1 VKALRRASS
10 ALAALVLTLAA
21 LPIAAGPAEAN
32 VVVGSG
38 YSSSYSGESAFMAQP
53 AGGSG
58 QFSAV
63 FFNDGSQLWQPGV
76 VGLLVCLPD
85 KVTCNVPSP
94 NAAYA
99 SKWFSTT
106 VYTTVTALVPP
117 GSNGFFIYN
126 FQVPANTPPAT
137 TATFNG
143 EVGLIGVGAV
153 LRPQGYFQSNATPL
167 PTSQLSISP
176 PSAAV
181 PVGGQVQFAS
191 PIIAAWTV
199 IGGCGAITPTGLF
212 AAAAANAPSQPC
224 KVVATS
230 AGMTVSASVIVYGP
244 AASIA
249 CTSDKPNLPA
259 DGVSVA
265 IVSATLKDSN
275 GNVVANATTPAITFT
290 NITPTLDAI
299 YPSGPQTPSA
309 GVASITLTAGLTAGV
324 MQVTATTPAL
334 LGCNIQISSA
344 QAGNATQTAASF
356 LTNPVAADGTT
367 NSILEVDL
375 RDATGTRVIF
385 DNTTTIYATRAPASA
400 SICSITGVGS
410 IGNLALHGRVDFP
423 VTVTSIPGTC
433 TFSITT
439 DNLSISG
446 SQATLT
452 TQIVG
457 AASRLGVAGSDSP
470 KAAGGA
476 SSISITV
483 DVQDARGL
491 RVTSSFA
498 LVSIQ
503 FDLATCTGAPGGSA
517 YASGGTTVSATQ
529 GRAIFRVSSLGS
541 YAACALT
548 ITAPGLTATNAAVRF
563 DPAAPD
569 HLSCAFVP
577 TAIRNDGIAVS
588 TATVRVRDA
597 NNNYVT
603 TGGPYSIT
611 FVRTT
616 GSSTMLLTGNP
627 VATVAGVATFNVQ
640 STPNVG
646 LDAYTA
652 TITTGTMPTLVNAS
666 SITACVLS
674 VSTNP

>member
-1 VKALRRASS
+1 MRRASS
-10 ALAALVLTLAA
+10 ALAALILALAA
-21 LPIAAGPAEAN
+21 LTIAGGPAAAN
-32 VVVGSG
+32 VVVGNG
-38 YSSSYSGESAFMAQP
+38 YSSNYSGESAFMAQP
-53 AGGSG
+53 AGESG
-58 QFSAV
+58 QFSAI
-63 FFNDGSQLWQPGV
+63 FFNDGSQLWQPGI

-106 VYTTVTALVPP
+106 VYTTVTAPVPP
-117 GSNGFFIYN
+117 GSNGFFIYS
-126 FQVPANTPPAT
+126 FQVPATTPPAT

-143 EVGLIGVGAV
+143 EVGLIGTGAV
-153 LRPQGYFQSNATPL
+153 LRPQGYFQSNTAPP

-176 PSAAV
+176 ASAAV
-181 PVGGQVQFAS
+181 AVGGQVQFTA
-191 PIIAAWTV
+191 PFVAACTV
-199 IGGCGAITPTGLF
+199 VGGCGAITATGLF
-212 AAAAANAPSQPC
+212 AAVAATAASQPC
-224 KVVATS
+224 KVVAAS
-230 AGMTVSASVIVYGP
+230 AGMTASAPVQVFGP
-244 AASIA
+244 AASVA
-249 CTSDKPNLPA
+249 CTSDKATLPA

-265 IVSATLKDSN
+265 IVSATLKDTN
-275 GNVVANATTPAITFT
+275 GTVVANATTPAITFT
-290 NITPTLDAI
+290 NVTPNLDGI
-299 YPSGPQTPSA
+299 FPSGPQTPSA
-309 GVASITLTAGLTAGV
+309 GVARITLTAGLTAGV
-324 MQVTATTPAL
+324 MQVTATSPGL

-344 QAGNATQTAASF
+344 QAGSATQTAASF
-356 LTNPVAADGTT
+356 LTNPVAADATT

-375 RDATGTRVIF
+375 RDATGTRVIG

-439 DNLSISG
+439 DNLSIAG

-498 LVSIQ
+498 LVTIQ
-503 FDLATCTGAPGGSA
+503 FDPGSCTGAPGGSV

-541 YAACALT
+541 YDACAAT
-548 ITAPGLTATNAAVRF
+548 INAPGLTGTNAAVRF

-577 TAIRNDGIAVS
+577 TAIRNDGIAVA
-588 TATVRVRDA
+588 TATVRVRDV

-611 FVRTT
+611 FVRAT
-616 GSSTMLLTGNP
+616 GSSTTLITGNP
-627 VATVAGVATFNVQ
+627 VATVAGVATFNVR

-646 LDAYTA
+646 LDGYNA
-652 TITTGTMPTLVNAS
+652 TITSGTLPTLVNAS
-666 SITACVLS
+666 SLTACVLS